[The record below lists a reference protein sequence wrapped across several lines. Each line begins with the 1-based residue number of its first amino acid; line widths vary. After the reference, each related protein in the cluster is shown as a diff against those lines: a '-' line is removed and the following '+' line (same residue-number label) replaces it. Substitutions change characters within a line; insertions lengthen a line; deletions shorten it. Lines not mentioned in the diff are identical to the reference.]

1 MADKGFRRVSL
12 VGSEELFRPTRPDVV
27 ETEDTITE
35 VVEARRAD
43 KSYRTLHL
51 TPDEVELLLDAI
63 QVAKYPDRPRPKPPL
78 EKHDRLD
85 ALRNKLQPRE

>member
-1 MADKGFRRVSL
+1 MSKGFKRVSL

-35 VVEARRAD
+35 VVDAKPTE
-43 KSYRTLHL
+43 KHYRTLHL
-51 TPDEVELLLDAI
+51 TPAEVDLLLEAI
-63 QVAKYPDRPRPKPPL
+63 QVAKYPDRLRPKPPL

-85 ALRNKLQPRE
+85 ALRNKLQPRD